1 MNENSSSL
9 VLLSARTAEIE
20 SVAVVTTER
29 IDSRGNSGSRRLR
42 RERDAG
48 RLAIRRLIDAMAERD
63 DPYAGADRP
72 NAVRIVALIWL
83 VSGLLTLVMLPLDPP
98 TRIGTGGWLIAAAV
112 IASQLTGGALLR
124 RRGEGVSFNGLL
136 AIAYLGLAQVSVM
149 QWLGSGWESP
159 YSELLLLWVGAG
171 AGVHPPRRALVV
183 LAAVVAAAFL
193 PFAYLGWEATGAERA
208 GAELLLFTTLGLIVM
223 ILMTYVRAQRVA
235 LRDEGVAA
243 ARLARVDQLTGLEN
257 RRAFDETLSAE
268 IARARKAGTPLSVA
282 LLDVDGFKSLN
293 DRVGH
298 LEGDRCLRVI
308 AAALDSVKRS
318 GDHVFRWGGDEFAII
333 LPGTDV
339 AQARAAVDRI
349 SRLDPPIRAS
359 DGVELG
365 FCTGIAELETGMTA
379 SDLLEHADLDLLGAK
394 RARERPDPEPDLV

>member
-1 MNENSSSL
+1 
-9 VLLSARTAEIE
+9 
-20 SVAVVTTER
+20 
-29 IDSRGNSGSRRLR
+29 
-42 RERDAG
+42 
-48 RLAIRRLIDAMAERD
+48 
-63 DPYAGADRP
+63 
-72 NAVRIVALIWL
+72 
-83 VSGLLTLVMLPLDPP
+83 
-98 TRIGTGGWLIAAAV
+98 
-112 IASQLTGGALLR
+112 
-124 RRGEGVSFNGLL
+124 
-136 AIAYLGLAQVSVM
+136 
-149 QWLGSGWESP
+149 
-159 YSELLLLWVGAG
+159 VGAG

-183 LAAVVAAAFL
+183 LAAVVAVAFL

-208 GAELLLFTTLGLIVM
+208 GAEVLLFTTLGLIVM

-257 RRAFDETLSAE
+257 RRAFDETLAAE
-268 IARARKAGTPLSVA
+268 IARARKARTPLSVA

-298 LEGDRCLRVI
+298 LEGDRCLREI

-349 SRLDPPIRAS
+349 SSLDPPIRAS

-365 FCTGIAELETGMTA
+365 FCTGIAELETEMTA
-379 SDLLEHADLDLLGAK
+379 SGLLERADLNLLVAK